1 MLADTPRAIRWGL
14 WNRITEQWMMVPI
27 PTHQGM
33 DTVMVA
39 IACESRDEVED
50 ILETLRDEAD
60 DEYETEFL
68 EPRKLT
74 YCSREED

>member
-1 MLADTPRAIRWGL
+1 
-14 WNRITEQWMMVPI
+14 
-27 PTHQGM
+27 M